1 MKQNC
6 SLSSLIKD
14 PSFKHLRDGERNEMM
29 MRFLKDMEIN
39 IFDSPWKNKNKKL
52 YLMKRDWAFLRV
64 KTYVA

>member
-1 MKQNC
+1 
-6 SLSSLIKD
+6 
-14 PSFKHLRDGERNEMM
+14 MM

-52 YLMKRDWAFLRV
+52 YLMKKDWAFLRV